1 MPSARYWRLVGC
13 KPYGYG
19 ADLSLSEVAL
29 YAGATRVDTGLACPY
44 TPSSGSLS
52 NLADGST
59 SSVCTFTPASF
70 DKSNFALTWDLGS
83 AQDVTSIDIGSAANK
98 SSYLAEGLLQAS
110 SNGSIWTSV
119 SRIRGLTYPGANA
132 LTSVANFK
140 VVDPTFLARFD
151 GTNGAQSISNAY
163 GSTPTFTFS
172 TGVALST
179 AQKYSGTASMY
190 FPGTDKLLYSSTQ
203 PHAAS
208 FIASTQQSMSAWI
221 YYDNASYLANSLRVG
236 SAWDTYSSNTAQE
249 GWVLAVNASGGLDC
263 TLFFNNA
270 FPGSPS
276 VTLSSAAASIPL
288 QTWTHVAWDRRG
300 DNFWLYINGQ
310 VVDSETLVN
319 AGTFAGLATRQFAIG
334 CTNANTSNTPWK
346 GYIDEYML
354 LNGAAIF
361 GGLPFTPGAWIDQ
374 TGDSPSAYTASPDVI
389 LDSRTFDKILF
400 SNPTTNT
407 QAKITDVQAVR
418 RDLYFGGNGV
428 VNGTVKEKST
438 PSNIPLY
445 RRVRLIDQRSGN
457 MVAETWSNATTGAY
471 TFANIDRSRKYTVVS
486 YDHTGFYRAV
496 IADNLTPDLMS

>member
-1 MPSARYWRLVGC
+1 MPSARYWRLIGC

-29 YAGATRVDTGLACPY
+29 YAGATRVDAGLTCTY

-52 NLADGST
+52 NLADVST
-59 SSVCTFTPASF
+59 ASLCTFTHASF
-70 DKSNFALTWDLGS
+70 SKPNFALAWDLGS
-83 AQDVTSIDIGSAANK
+83 AQDVTSIDIGSADNK

-110 SNGSIWTSV
+110 SDGTVWVSV

-151 GTNGAQSISNAY
+151 GTNGTQTISNAY
-163 GSTPTFTFS
+163 GATPTFTFS

-208 FIASTQQSMSAWI
+208 FTSSTQQSMSAWI
-221 YYDNASYLANSLRVG
+221 YYDNASYLANLLRVG
-236 SAWDTYSSNTAQE
+236 SAWDTYNSNASQE
-249 GWVLAVNASGGLDC
+249 GWVLLVDPTGALNC
-263 TLFFNNA
+263 NFFFNNS
-270 FPGSPS
+270 FPGSPNVILYS
-276 VTLSSAAASIPL
+276 PAAAIPL

-300 DNFWLYINGQ
+300 DNFWLYVNGQ
-310 VVDSETLVN
+310 VVDSETLTN
-319 AGTFAGLATRQFAIG
+319 AGTFAGMATRQFAIG
-334 CTNANTSNTPWK
+334 CTNANPANTPWK

-361 GGLPFTPGAWIDQ
+361 GGLSFTPGPWTEQ
-374 TGDSPSAYTASPDVI
+374 TGDSPSTYAAAPDVLIETAS
-389 LDSRTFDKILF
+389 FDKVLF
-400 SNPTTNT
+400 ANPTTNT
-407 QAKITDVQAVR
+407 QVKAPEQSARLDV
-418 RDLYFGGNGV
+418 YFGGNGIIV
-428 VNGTVKEKST
+428 GTVKEKST

-445 RRVRLIDQRSGN
+445 RRVRLVEQRSGYV
-457 MVAETWSNATTGAY
+457 VAETWSNATTGAY
-471 TFANIDRSRKYTVVS
+471 SFANIDRSRKYTVVS

>member
-1 MPSARYWRLVGC
+1 MPSARYWRMVGC

-29 YAGATRVDTGLACPY
+29 YAGASRVDTGLACPY

-70 DKSNFALTWDLGS
+70 NKSNFSLSWDLDS
-83 AQDVTSIDIGSAANK
+83 AQNVTSIDIGSASNK
-98 SSYLAEGLLQAS
+98 STYLAEALLQAS
-110 SNGSIWTSV
+110 SDGIVWTSV

-151 GTNGAQSISNAY
+151 GTNGAQTITNAY

-172 TGVALST
+172 TGVVLST

-190 FPGTDKLLYSSTQ
+190 FPGTDKFLYAATM
-203 PHAAS
+203 PNAAS
-208 FIASTQQSMSAWI
+208 FTSSTQQSMSAWI
-221 YYDNASYLANSLRVG
+221 YYDNASYLASPLRVG
-236 SAWDTYSSNTAQE
+236 SAWDTYSGGVSQE
-249 GWVLAVNASGGLDC
+249 GWVLLVDAAGALAC
-263 TLFFNNA
+263 TFFFNKA
-270 FPGSPS
+270 FPGSPNL
-276 VTLSSAAASIPL
+276 TLYSPAAVIPV

-300 DNFWLYINGQ
+300 DNFWLYVNGQ
-310 VVDSETLVN
+310 VVASETLTN
-319 AGTFAGLATRQFAIG
+319 AGTFAGIAGRTLAIG
-334 CTNANTSNTPWK
+334 CTNGNTANTPWK

-361 GGLPFTPGAWIDQ
+361 GGLPFTPGAWTDQ
-374 TGDSPSAYTASPDVI
+374 TGDSPSTYTAAPDALI
-389 LDSRTFDKILF
+389 DSLSFDKPLF
-400 SNPTTNT
+400 TSPTTNT
-407 QAKITDVQAVR
+407 QVKAPEQSARLDV
-418 RDLYFGGNGV
+418 YFGGNGIIV
-428 VNGTVKEKST
+428 GTVKEKST

-445 RRVRLIDQRSGN
+445 RRVRLVEQRSGYV
-457 MVAETWSNATTGAY
+457 VAETWSNATTGAY